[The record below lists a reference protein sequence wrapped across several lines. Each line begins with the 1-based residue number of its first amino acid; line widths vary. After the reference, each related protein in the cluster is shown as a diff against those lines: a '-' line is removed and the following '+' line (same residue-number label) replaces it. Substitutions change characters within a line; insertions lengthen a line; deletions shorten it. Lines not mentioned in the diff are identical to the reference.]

1 MKNAKVSKVLLIFT
15 FIISM
20 LINLTPVYAA
30 NKKVKMP
37 ERAVDGSRII
47 YSYSYLGGYNSV
59 SAVLDGRY
67 IYYTTDLCCGSV
79 DDKYRTFKR
88 NIKTGQ
94 ETGITSDNYENINIY
109 KNILLGT
116 ELFGVET
123 NESYVVKIS
132 KTGKT
137 KKLALGE
144 SPIGIGNSIYYIGK
158 KKAKMFY
165 LGRYGL
171 VCKSIGLYKM
181 NVNGKRKELVKKGIF
196 GWLGT
201 SGKNLYYY
209 NWNNKKWINVKT
221 SKPERTVTLS
231 RLYDIASKTKFTYN
245 EKEVKAGKYENGK
258 WKYKTILK
266 CNKPSEYFPRICS
279 VCVCGGKV
287 LVLIAEGVDGGLYMM
302 DLDGKNKTLLHKMQ
316 FYD

>member
-1 MKNAKVSKVLLIFT
+1 MKNTKVSKVLLIFT

-37 ERAVDGSRII
+37 ERAVDGSRLI
-47 YSYSYLGGYNSV
+47 YSYSYLGGYYSV

-94 ETGITSDNYENINIY
+94 EAGINSDNYENINIY

-116 ELFGVET
+116 KLFSSQTG
-123 NESYVVKIS
+123 ESYVVKIS
-132 KTGKT
+132 KTGKV
-137 KKLALGE
+137 KELAEGY
-144 SPIGIGNSIYYIGK
+144 SPIGWGNSIYYIGP
-158 KKAKMFY
+158 
-165 LGRYGL
+165 
-171 VCKSIGLYKM
+171 IGLYKM
-181 NVNGKRKELVKKGIF
+181 NVNGKRKKLVKKGIF
-196 GWLGT
+196 GNLGT

-209 NWNNKKWINVKT
+209 NWNNEKWINVKT
-221 SKPERTVTLS
+221 SKPESSVTLS
-231 RLYDIASKTKFTYN
+231 RLYDIASKTKFTFN

-266 CNKPSEYFPRICS
+266 YNKSSEYSPRIWS

-287 LVLIAEGVDGGLYMM
+287 LVLINEGMYGGLYMM
-302 DLDGKNKTLLHKMQ
+302 DLDGKNKILLHKIV
-316 FYD
+316 FGC